1 MTKQEKMFCAFQTS
15 GGKYSSR
22 KVPRWQMGRNDL
34 LEYLD
39 MLRDEWE
46 DTMGVFSIASL
57 AKVS

>member
-1 MTKQEKMFCAFQTS
+1 MTKQDKKFRSLQTS

-22 KVPRWQMGRNDL
+22 KVPPWHMGRNDL

-46 DTMGVFSIASL
+46 DLNRQYRKQPA
-57 AKVS
+57 